1 MFVKGC
7 FRNKTGQAV
16 VELMLLMALL
26 VPVLI
31 YTANTVRKGLSDN
44 LKKFLVDDI
53 RTQVRYGY
61 SYDDLKNNPNGFDE
75 GALSHIE
82 GSMPITMSLEGGAV
96 PDKYQ
101 HPVQKVQEGW
111 SP

>member
-1 MFVKGC
+1 MFVKGYL
-7 FRNKTGQAV
+7 RNKTGQAV

-61 SYDDLKNNPNGFDE
+61 SIDDLRNHPSGFND
-75 GALSHIE
+75 GALSNIE
-82 GSMPITMSLEGGAV
+82 GSMPITMSEGEAV